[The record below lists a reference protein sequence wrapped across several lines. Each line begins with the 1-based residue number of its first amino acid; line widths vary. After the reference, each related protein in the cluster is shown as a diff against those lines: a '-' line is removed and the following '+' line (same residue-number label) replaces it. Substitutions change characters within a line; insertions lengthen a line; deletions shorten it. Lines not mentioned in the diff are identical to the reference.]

1 MKKPGKMLGELLK
14 HLFKTPATTQYPY
27 KKIAIPTTYRGR
39 IVFISENC
47 IGCKI
52 CVKDCPA
59 AAISINKPGEEKIF
73 EAVFDL
79 DKCIYCAQC
88 VLSCPKKALATST
101 DFELAQITRKNLRI
115 LYDAKP
121 KPPAPP
127 KDAVVGEA
135 AKSADGGVAPA
146 SGKEA

>member
-1 MKKPGKMLGELLK
+1 MLAELLK
-14 HLFKTPATTQYPY
+14 HMMKTPATTQYPY
-27 KKIAIPTTYRGR
+27 KKIAIPATYRGR
-39 IVFISENC
+39 IVFTSENC

-52 CVKDCPA
+52 CVRDCPA

-101 DFELAQITRKNLRI
+101 DFELAQINRKNLRI
-115 LYDAKP
+115 LYNAKP
-121 KPPAPP
+121 KPSAPP
-127 KDAVVGEA
+127 KDAVSDEV
-135 AKSADGGVAPA
+135 AKSADDGAAPA
-146 SGKEA
+146 AGKEA